1 MYKINHMPSVIEI
14 GHIGEN
20 RFRPIEIDMRAWLA
34 VIPSG
39 VASIIHIRPG
49 ETEADAYI
57 TGSEM
62 SDGILR
68 WTPAAGDLGNI
79 EGYGQMQIWLQDIE
93 THRGKSTEVQTF
105 VRGTLVSESDV
116 PAAQETWMEQM
127 NTLKVETYQAR
138 QDAEAWAV
146 GKRDGV
152 DVTETDVTFENNAKY
167 YAELTDETG
176 QQMVEDLTEQGNE
189 ILAQAINARDRAEQA
204 AQEKG
209 YMDFFIN
216 DQGHLIYERT
226 DNIDNIDFELDE
238 GRLIALWPAITA

>member
-20 RFRPIEIDMRAWLA
+20 RFRPIEIDMQAWLA

-49 ETEADAYI
+49 ETETDAYI
-57 TGSEM
+57 TDAEM
-62 SDGILR
+62 SNGILR
-68 WTPAAGDLGNI
+68 WTPTAGDLGAI

-93 THRGKSTEVQTF
+93 THRGNSTVVQTF

-116 PAAQETWMEQM
+116 PAAQQSWMEQM

-152 DVTETDVTFENNAKY
+152 DVPDTDETFENNSKFYANQ
-167 YAELTDETG
+167 AELW
-176 QQMVEDLTEQGNE
+176 
-189 ILAQAINARDRAEQA
+189 RDRAEQA

-209 YMDFFIN
+209 YMDFFIS

-238 GRLIALWPAITA
+238 GRLIALWPAITTP

>member
-49 ETEADAYI
+49 ETETDAYI
-57 TGSEM
+57 TDAEM
-62 SDGILR
+62 SNGILR
-68 WTPAAGDLGNI
+68 WTPTAGDLGAI

-93 THRGKSTEVQTF
+93 THRGKSTVVQTF

-116 PAAQETWMEQM
+116 PEAQESWMEQM
-127 NTLKVETYQAR
+127 NGLKVETVQASL
-138 QDAEAWAV
+138 DSEAWAV
-146 GKRDGV
+146 GQRDGA
-152 DVTETDVTFENNAKY
+152 DVQETDVTYENNSKY
-167 YAELTDETG
+167 YAGLADEIG
-176 QQMVEDLTEQGNE
+176 QQMVEDLTEQGNQ
-189 ILAQAINARDRAEQA
+189 ILAQAIDARDRAEQA

>member
-1 MYKINHMPSVIEI
+1 MYKINHLPSVIEI

-20 RFRPIEIDMRAWLA
+20 RFRPIEIDMQAWLA

-57 TGSEM
+57 TDAEM
-62 SDGILR
+62 SDGVLR
-68 WTPAAGDLGNI
+68 WTPTAGDLGAI

-93 THRGKSTEVQTF
+93 THRGKSAEVQTF
-105 VRGTLVSESDV
+105 VRGTLVPESDV
-116 PAAQETWMEQM
+116 PAAQQSWMEQT

-152 DVTETDVTFENNAKY
+152 DVPDTDETFENNSKFYADQ
-167 YAELTDETG
+167 AELW
-176 QQMVEDLTEQGNE
+176 
-189 ILAQAINARDRAEQA
+189 RDRAEQA

-216 DQGHLIYERT
+216 SQGHLIYERT

-238 GRLIALWPAITA
+238 GRLIALWPAITTP